1 MRSLKNLAVGFVVSL
16 VGSLPMGYMN
26 IVALKIFNAQGMP
39 SLISFLSG
47 VVIIEFF
54 LILITLKSIQWLLTH
69 EKIVK
74 ASELLSI
81 FFIVLIAL
89 SFYAEPTKDSSGG
102 NLSSHLLLAY
112 PPLVLGLIL
121 NALNFVQI
129 PFWTGWN
136 IYLINAEMIDVKG
149 ARKYAYVTGTSAGTF
164 SGIMLFVLFFQQ
176 IYVTASGF
184 STSLAR
190 HFFPVILLVMAAFQA
205 FRFYKKHYKNQG

>member
-26 IVALKIFNAQGMP
+26 IVALKIFDAQGMP

-81 FFIVLIAL
+81 FL
-89 SFYAEPTKDSSGG
+89 SC
-102 NLSSHLLLAY
+102 
-112 PPLVLGLIL
+112 
-121 NALNFVQI
+121 
-129 PFWTGWN
+129 
-136 IYLINAEMIDVKG
+136 
-149 ARKYAYVTGTSAGTF
+149 
-164 SGIMLFVLFFQQ
+164 
-176 IYVTASGF
+176 
-184 STSLAR
+184 
-190 HFFPVILLVMAAFQA
+190 
-205 FRFYKKHYKNQG
+205 